1 MNGPQESIFSKY
13 DPWRPIAAFLRE
25 HNNADLMFTV
35 IDYAGVP
42 IQWPQNA
49 ATHKERVRNAMPI
62 IHATYSALPDE
73 QKGVF
78 AQIVAKNIVRMI
90 KGAYPHE
97 IVQLRAGLNDIG
109 WNITDDGQL
118 ETQDALLSEQFF
130 PFGTQFD
137 AYQTIKSIFS
147 RAKKSLYIVDGYV
160 GGVLFQTLGSIQIV
174 PHMRIITSTRVPQ
187 DFYHEAHLFRT
198 QYNWVN
204 LEIRSANDFHDRF
217 VVIDHNEYYHIGAS
231 IKDAGKKAF
240 LISRLEDQPVIILLD
255 QHIDATWNRAAP
267 QFKHP

>member
-1 MNGPQESIFSKY
+1 
-13 DPWRPIAAFLRE
+13 
-25 HNNADLMFTV
+25 MFTV

-42 IQWPQNA
+42 IHWPQNA
-49 ATHKERVRNAMPI
+49 TTHKERVRNAMPVV
-62 IHATYSALPDE
+62 HATYSALPDE

-78 AQIVAKNIVRMI
+78 AQIVAKNIVRI
-90 KGAYPHE
+90 RSIYPNE
-97 IVQLRAGLNDIG
+97 IEQLRASLNDIG

-118 ETQDALLSEQFF
+118 ETQDALLSEKFF

-147 RAKKSLYIVDGYV
+147 RAQNSLYIVDGYV
-160 GGVLFQTLGSIQIV
+160 GGVLFRTLGSIQIV
-174 PHMRIITSTRVPQ
+174 PHMRIMTSSRVTQ

-198 QYNWVN
+198 QYNSVN

-217 VVIDHNEYYHIGAS
+217 VVIDQKEYYHIGAS

-240 LISRLEDQPVIILLD
+240 MISRLEDQPVIALLN
-255 QHIDATWNRAAP
+255 QHIDATWNRATP